1 MDKRFIE
8 QGSVT
13 SPRGFRAAGVTC
25 GLKVSGKPDV
35 ALIVSESP
43 AVAAGVFTTNQVHA
57 YNIDRNRAR
66 LADDPHAQAI
76 LINAGNANAMTGRQG
91 MEDTEASAAYTAE
104 LLGLEPTAVLTS
116 STGVIGV
123 KLDMAKLR
131 RGIEQAVAALSPDGG
146 LDAATAIMTTDTRPK
161 HLAVQVELDG
171 RTVTIGGMAKGA
183 GMIHPNMATLLAYV
197 TTDAAIRPEL
207 LQAATTAA
215 TDVSFNMITVDGDTS
230 TSDSLIVLANGQAGN
245 RRLESAEDPDYPV
258 FASALELVLQHLARE
273 IARDGEGATKLLTV
287 QVCGAETE
295 ADARQIARTVAGS
308 NLFKCAIFGAD
319 PNWGR
324 IAAAAGRAGVE
335 FQVQRLNITLN
346 GLPLVQNGEPLD
358 FDHDDAVER
367 LKRDEIV
374 VDLDLQS
381 GAGQATA
388 WGCDLTLDYV
398 KINAEYFT

>member
-1 MDKRFIE
+1 MDKHFIQ

-25 GLKVSGKPDV
+25 GLKVSGQPDV
-35 ALIVSESP
+35 ALIVSDNT
-43 AVAAGVFTTNQVHA
+43 AMAAGMFTTNRVRA
-57 YNIDRNRAR
+57 YNVDRNRMLLNTHWR
-66 LADDPHAQAI
+66 SQAI

-91 MEDTEASAAYTAE
+91 REDTEASAAYTAA
-104 LLGLEPTAVLTS
+104 LLGLEPAAVLTS

-131 RGIEQAVAALSPDGG
+131 RGIELAVAALSPDGG

-171 RTVTIGGMAKGA
+171 RTVTVGGIAKGA

-207 LQAATTAA
+207 LAVATKAA
-215 TDVSFNMITVDGDTS
+215 TDVSFHMITVDGDTS

-245 RRLESAEDPDYPV
+245 RCLESPEDPDYPV
-258 FASALELVLQHLARE
+258 FAGALELVLQHLARE
-273 IARDGEGATKLLTV
+273 VARDGEGATKLLTV
-287 QVCGAETE
+287 QVRGTKTE
-295 ADARQIARTVAGS
+295 ADARRIARTVAGS
-308 NLFKCAIFGAD
+308 NLFKCALFGAD

-335 FQVQRLNITLN
+335 FQVQQLNITLN
-346 GLPLVQNGEPLD
+346 GLPLVQGGEPLD

-367 LKRDEIV
+367 LKQHEIV